1 MSTLLIAATNESL
14 PSRPGA
20 ELPYID
26 RILVNA
32 MTQNQL
38 KQRDTRIDVFRALA
52 LLTIFINHIPGTVF
66 ENLTHKNFGFSDSA
80 EAFVLISGIAVG
92 LAYGSK
98 FESGSRLLITLKA
111 WRRAATLYCAH
122 ILTTIATLAIF
133 CAAGIYLKRPDFMSF
148 INIGPL
154 MDQPAKALIGIATM
168 GHQIGYN
175 NILSMYGVLL
185 LMLPI
190 FLLIARISISGM
202 VVLSGMLWL
211 VSGVYQIAPPNYPT
225 NGVWFL
231 NPLSWQFLFVI
242 GIAGIMHVRRGGT
255 IGFNKYLFGLSAAYI
270 LIALVWVR
278 WPLWGVDT
286 SLGLPTVITGFDK
299 TFLSLTR
306 LAHVLS
312 LAYVVVSVPAISNLA
327 RRAPD
332 HPLAILGK
340 HSLPVFV
347 AGTMLAMVAQVVKV
361 LNPGGLLDDTLL
373 IASGIMAQFA
383 LAYYLEWLPRIG
395 WGGRPVQKPVKPE
408 IAVASKL
415 RNGTMKPATSAVT
428 SR

>member
-1 MSTLLIAATNESL
+1 
-14 PSRPGA
+14 
-20 ELPYID
+20 
-26 RILVNA
+26 
-32 MTQNQL
+32 MTQTQI

-52 LLTIFINHIPGTVF
+52 LLSIFVNHIPGTIF
-66 ENLTHKNFGFSDSA
+66 EHLTHKNLGFSDSA

-98 FESGSRLLITLKA
+98 FEPGNRFLMTLKA
-111 WRRAATLYCAH
+111 WRRAATLYSTH
-122 ILTTIATLAIF
+122 ILTTIATLTIF
-133 CAAGIYLKRPDFMSF
+133 CAAGLYLKRPDFMSF

-154 MDQPAKALIGIATM
+154 MDQPAKALIGLATM
-168 GHQIGYN
+168 GHQLGYN

-185 LMLPI
+185 LMLPL
-190 FLLIARISISGM
+190 FLMIASVSISAM
-202 VVLSGMLWL
+202 VAVSGILWL

-225 NGVWFL
+225 DGVWFL

-255 IGFNKYLFGLSAAYI
+255 IAFNKYLFGLSVSYI

-278 WPLWGVDT
+278 WPMWGVDT
-286 SLGLPTVITGFDK
+286 SLGLPMVVTGFDK

-306 LAHVLS
+306 LAHVLA
-312 LAYVVVSVPAISNLA
+312 LAYVIVSVPALSNLA
-327 RRAPD
+327 RTSPD

-347 AGTMLAMVAQVVKV
+347 AGTILAMVAQVVKV
-361 LNPGGLLDDTLL
+361 MNPGGLLDDTLL

-395 WGGRPVQKPVKPE
+395 WGGRPVQKPAETKP
-408 IAVASKL
+408 AHVSKPAP
-415 RNGTMKPATSAVT
+415 GGSMKPATRTAMF
-428 SR
+428 

>member
-1 MSTLLIAATNESL
+1 M
-14 PSRPGA
+14 
-20 ELPYID
+20 
-26 RILVNA
+26 NA
-32 MTQNQL
+32 MTQTQL

-98 FESGSRLLITLKA
+98 FESGTRFLITLKA
-111 WRRAATLYCAH
+111 WRRAATLYCTH

-154 MDQPAKALIGIATM
+154 VDEPAKAFIGLATM
-168 GHQIGYN
+168 GHQLGYN

-185 LMLPI
+185 LMLPL
-190 FLLIARISISGM
+190 FLMVASFSITAM
-202 VVLSGMLWL
+202 VTLSGILWL

-225 NGVWFL
+225 DGVWFL

-242 GIAGIMHVRRGGT
+242 GIAGIMHVRRGGS
-255 IGFNKYLFGLSAAYI
+255 IAFNKYLFGLSVAYI

-278 WPLWGVDT
+278 WPLWGIDT
-286 SLGLPTVITGFDK
+286 SLGLPMVVTGFDK

-306 LAHVLS
+306 LAHVLA
-312 LAYVVVSVPAISNLA
+312 LAYVIVSVPAISNLA
-327 RRAPD
+327 RTSVD
-332 HPLAILGK
+332 HPLALLGK

-347 AGTMLAMVAQVVKV
+347 AGTILAMVAQVVKV
-361 LNPGGLLDDTLL
+361 MNPGGLLDDTLL

-395 WGGRPVQKPVKPE
+395 WGRPVQQLTKPKSVVTGRPVAAANMTPPTR
-408 IAVASKL
+408 AVAS
-415 RNGTMKPATSAVT
+415 
-428 SR
+428 

>member
-1 MSTLLIAATNESL
+1 MTVH
-14 PSRPGA
+14 
-20 ELPYID
+20 D

-52 LLTIFINHIPGTVF
+52 LLTIFINHIPGTVY

-111 WRRAATLYCAH
+111 WRRATTLYCAH

-190 FLLIARISISGM
+190 FLTIARISISAM
-202 VVLSGMLWL
+202 VVLSGTLWL

-255 IGFNKYLFGLSAAYI
+255 IGFNKYLFGLSMAYI
-270 LIALVWVR
+270 LTALVWVR
-278 WPLWGVDT
+278 WPLWGIDT
-286 SLGLPTVITGFDK
+286 SLGLPAVLTGFDK

-312 LAYVVVSVPAISNLA
+312 LAYVIVSVPAISNLA

-347 AGTMLAMVAQVVKV
+347 AGTILAMVAQVVKV

-395 WGGRPVQKPVKPE
+395 WGGRPVQKPVKPQ
-408 IAVASKL
+408 IAVAGKV
-415 RNGTMKPATSAVT
+415 RDGTMKPATRAVA

>member
-1 MSTLLIAATNESL
+1 
-14 PSRPGA
+14 
-20 ELPYID
+20 
-26 RILVNA
+26 
-32 MTQNQL
+32 MTQTQI

-52 LLTIFINHIPGTVF
+52 LLTIFINHIPGTIF
-66 ENLTHKNFGFSDSA
+66 EHLTHKNLGFSDSA

-98 FESGSRLLITLKA
+98 FEPGNRLLMSLKA
-111 WRRAATLYCAH
+111 WRRAATLYSTH
-122 ILTTIATLAIF
+122 ILTTVATLAIF
-133 CAAGIYLKRPDFMSF
+133 CAAGLYLKRPEFMSF

-154 MDQPAKALIGIATM
+154 MDQPAKALIGLATM
-168 GHQIGYN
+168 GHQLGYN

-185 LMLPI
+185 LMLPL
-190 FLLIARISISGM
+190 FLLIGSVSLSAM
-202 VVLSGMLWL
+202 VG
-211 VSGVYQIAPPNYPT
+211 VSGVLWLLSGIYQIAPPNYPT
-225 NGVWFL
+225 DGVWFL

-255 IGFNKYLFGLSAAYI
+255 IAFNKYLFGLSVAYI

-286 SLGLPTVITGFDK
+286 SLGLPMVVTGFDK

-306 LAHVLS
+306 LAHVLA
-312 LAYVVVSVPAISNLA
+312 LAYVIVSVPSISNLA
-327 RRAPD
+327 RTAPD

-347 AGTMLAMVAQVVKV
+347 AGTILAMVAQVVKV
-361 LNPGGLLDDTLL
+361 MNPGGLLDDTLL
-373 IASGIMAQFA
+373 VASGVMAQFA

-395 WGGRPVQKPVKPE
+395 WGGRPVQKPVPSKP
-408 IAVASKL
+408 ALVSKTVSAASL
-415 RNGTMKPATSAVT
+415 KPATRAVM
-428 SR
+428 S

>member
-1 MSTLLIAATNESL
+1 
-14 PSRPGA
+14 
-20 ELPYID
+20 
-26 RILVNA
+26 
-32 MTQNQL
+32 MTQTQI

-52 LLTIFINHIPGTVF
+52 LLSIFINHIPGTIF
-66 ENLTHKNFGFSDSA
+66 EHVTHKNLGFSDSA

-98 FESGSRLLITLKA
+98 FEPGNRFLMTLKA
-111 WRRAATLYCAH
+111 WRRAATLYSTH
-122 ILTTIATLAIF
+122 ILTTIATLTIF
-133 CAAGIYLKRPDFMSF
+133 CAAGLYLKRPDFMSF

-154 MDQPAKALIGIATM
+154 MDQPAKALIGLATM
-168 GHQIGYN
+168 GHQLGYN

-185 LMLPI
+185 LMLPL
-190 FLLIARISISGM
+190 FLMIASVSISAM
-202 VVLSGMLWL
+202 VAVSGILWL

-225 NGVWFL
+225 DGVWFL

-255 IGFNKYLFGLSAAYI
+255 IAFNKYLFGLSVAYI

-278 WPLWGVDT
+278 WPLWGIDT
-286 SLGLPTVITGFDK
+286 SLGLPMVVTGFDK

-306 LAHVLS
+306 LAHVLA
-312 LAYVVVSVPAISNLA
+312 LAYVIVSVPALSNLA
-327 RRAPD
+327 RTSPD

-347 AGTMLAMVAQVVKV
+347 AGTILAMVAQVVKV
-361 LNPGGLLDDTLL
+361 MNPGGLLDDTLL

-395 WGGRPVQKPVKPE
+395 WGGRPVQKPVEAKP
-408 IAVASKL
+408 VLASKAAT
-415 RNGTMKPATSAVT
+415 GGSMKPATRTAMS
-428 SR
+428 

>member
-1 MSTLLIAATNESL
+1 M
-14 PSRPGA
+14 
-20 ELPYID
+20 
-26 RILVNA
+26 NA
-32 MTQNQL
+32 MTQTQL

-98 FESGSRLLITLKA
+98 FESGTQFLITLKA
-111 WRRAATLYCAH
+111 WRRAATLYCTH

-154 MDQPAKALIGIATM
+154 VDEPAKAFIGLATM
-168 GHQIGYN
+168 GHQLGYN

-185 LMLPI
+185 LMLPL
-190 FLLIARISISGM
+190 FLMVASFSITAM
-202 VVLSGMLWL
+202 VTLSGILWL

-225 NGVWFL
+225 DGVWFL

-242 GIAGIMHVRRGGT
+242 GIAGIMHVRRGGS
-255 IGFNKYLFGLSAAYI
+255 IAFNKYLFGLSVAYI

-278 WPLWGVDT
+278 WPLWGIDT
-286 SLGLPTVITGFDK
+286 SLGLPMVVTGFDK

-306 LAHVLS
+306 LAHVLA
-312 LAYVVVSVPAISNLA
+312 LAYVIVSVPAISNLA
-327 RRAPD
+327 RTSVD
-332 HPLAILGK
+332 HPLALLGK

-347 AGTMLAMVAQVVKV
+347 AGTILAMVAQVVKV
-361 LNPGGLLDDTLL
+361 MNPGGLLDDTLL

-395 WGGRPVQKPVKPE
+395 WGRPVQQVTKPKSVVTGRPVAAANMKPPTR
-408 IAVASKL
+408 AVAS
-415 RNGTMKPATSAVT
+415 
-428 SR
+428 

>member
-1 MSTLLIAATNESL
+1 
-14 PSRPGA
+14 
-20 ELPYID
+20 
-26 RILVNA
+26 
-32 MTQNQL
+32 MTQTEL

-52 LLTIFINHIPGTVF
+52 LLTIFINHIPGTVY

-98 FESGSRLLITLKA
+98 FESGARFLMTLKA
-111 WRRAATLYCAH
+111 WRRAATLYCTH

-154 MDQPAKALIGIATM
+154 VDEPAKAFIGLATM
-168 GHQIGYN
+168 GHQLGYN

-185 LMLPI
+185 LMLPA
-190 FLLIARISISGM
+190 FLLIASFSIPAM
-202 VVLSGMLWL
+202 VAVSAILWL
-211 VSGVYQIAPPNYPT
+211 VSGIYQIAPPNYPT
-225 NGVWFL
+225 GGVWFL

-242 GIAGIMHVRRGGT
+242 GIAGIMHVRRGGS
-255 IGFNKYLFGLSAAYI
+255 IVFNKYLFGLCVAYI
-270 LIALVWVR
+270 LTALVWVR

-286 SLGLPTVITGFDK
+286 SLGLPMVVTGFDK

-306 LAHVLS
+306 LAHVLA
-312 LAYVVVSVPAISNLA
+312 LAYVIASVPAISNLA
-327 RRAPD
+327 RTSVD
-332 HPLAILGK
+332 HPLALLGK

-347 AGTMLAMVAQVVKV
+347 AGTILAMVAQVVKV
-361 LNPGGLLDDTLL
+361 MNPGGLLDDTLL

-395 WGGRPVQKPVKPE
+395 WGRPVQATKPKPVLTGRPVATP
-408 IAVASKL
+408 
-415 RNGTMKPATSAVT
+415 NMKPATRAVV
-428 SR
+428 S

>member
-1 MSTLLIAATNESL
+1 M
-14 PSRPGA
+14 
-20 ELPYID
+20 
-26 RILVNA
+26 NA
-32 MTQNQL
+32 MTQTQL

-52 LLTIFINHIPGTVF
+52 LLTIFINHIPGTVY

-98 FESGSRLLITLKA
+98 FESGTRFLITLKA
-111 WRRAATLYCAH
+111 WRRAATLYCTH

-154 MDQPAKALIGIATM
+154 VDDPAKAFIGLATM
-168 GHQIGYN
+168 GHQLGYN

-185 LMLPI
+185 LMLPL
-190 FLLIARISISGM
+190 FLMIASFSITAM
-202 VVLSGMLWL
+202 VTLSGILWL

-225 NGVWFL
+225 DGVWFL

-242 GIAGIMHVRRGGT
+242 GIAGIMHVRRGGS
-255 IGFNKYLFGLSAAYI
+255 IAFNKYLFGLSVAYI

-278 WPLWGVDT
+278 WPLWGIDT
-286 SLGLPTVITGFDK
+286 SLGLPMVVTGFDK

-306 LAHVLS
+306 LAHVLA
-312 LAYVVVSVPAISNLA
+312 LAYIIVSVPAISNLA
-327 RRAPD
+327 RTSVD
-332 HPLAILGK
+332 HPLALLGK

-347 AGTMLAMVAQVVKV
+347 AGTILAMVAQVVKV
-361 LNPGGLLDDTLL
+361 MNPGGLLDDTLL
-373 IASGIMAQFA
+373 IGSGIMAQFA

-395 WGGRPVQKPVKPE
+395 WGRPVQQATKPKSVITGRPV
-408 IAVASKL
+408 AAS
-415 RNGTMKPATSAVT
+415 NMKPATRAVA
-428 SR
+428 S

>member
-1 MSTLLIAATNESL
+1 
-14 PSRPGA
+14 
-20 ELPYID
+20 
-26 RILVNA
+26 
-32 MTQNQL
+32 MTQVQL

-52 LLTIFINHIPGTVF
+52 LLTIFINHVPGTVY
-66 ENLTHKNFGFSDSA
+66 ENLTHKNLGFSDSA

-98 FESGSRLLITLKA
+98 FEPGNRLLLTLKA
-111 WRRAATLYCAH
+111 WRRAATLYSTH
-122 ILTTIATLAIF
+122 ILTTLATLTIF

-154 MDQPAKALIGIATM
+154 MEQPAKALIGLATM
-168 GHQIGYN
+168 GHQLGYN

-185 LMLPI
+185 LMLPL
-190 FLLIARISISGM
+190 FLLIGRISLTLLL
-202 VVLSGMLWL
+202 VLSGALWL

-225 NGVWFL
+225 DGVWFL

-242 GIAGIMHVRRGGT
+242 GIAGVMHVRRGGT
-255 IGFNKYLFGLSAAYI
+255 IGFNKYLFGLSTAYI

-286 SLGLPTVITGFDK
+286 SLGLPMVVTGFDK

-306 LAHVLS
+306 LAHVLA
-312 LAYVVVSVPAISNLA
+312 LAYVIVSVPAISNLA
-327 RRAPD
+327 RTAAD

-347 AGTMLAMVAQVVKV
+347 AGTILAMVAQVVKV
-361 LNPGGLLDDTLL
+361 MNPGGLLDDTLL
-373 IASGIMAQFA
+373 IAGGIMAQFA

-395 WGGRPVQKPVKPE
+395 WGGRPVQQAQKPKPVVTGKP
-408 IAVASKL
+408 IPVTSI
-415 RNGTMKPATSAVT
+415 KPAARSA
-428 SR
+428 

>member
-1 MSTLLIAATNESL
+1 
-14 PSRPGA
+14 
-20 ELPYID
+20 
-26 RILVNA
+26 
-32 MTQNQL
+32 MTQTQT

-52 LLTIFINHIPGTVF
+52 LLSIFINHVPGTIF
-66 ENLTHKNFGFSDSA
+66 EHLTHKNLGFSDSA

-92 LAYGSK
+92 LAYGPK
-98 FESGSRLLITLKA
+98 FEPGNRFLMTLKA
-111 WRRAATLYCAH
+111 WRRAATLYSTH
-122 ILTTIATLAIF
+122 ILTTIATLTIF
-133 CAAGIYLKRPDFMSF
+133 CAAGIYLHRPDFMSF

-154 MDQPAKALIGIATM
+154 MDQPAKALIGLATM
-168 GHQIGYN
+168 GHQLGYN

-185 LMLPI
+185 LMLPL
-190 FLLIARISISGM
+190 FLMIASFSLSAMVAVSGA
-202 VVLSGMLWL
+202 LWL

-225 NGVWFL
+225 DGVWFL

-255 IGFNKYLFGLSAAYI
+255 IAFNKYLFGLSVAYI

-286 SLGLPTVITGFDK
+286 SLGLPMVVTGFDK

-306 LAHVLS
+306 LAHVLA
-312 LAYVVVSVPAISNLA
+312 LAYVIVTVPALSNLA
-327 RRAPD
+327 RTSPD

-347 AGTMLAMVAQVVKV
+347 AGTILAMVAQVVKV
-361 LNPGGLLDDTLL
+361 MNPGGLLDDTLL

-383 LAYYLEWLPRIG
+383 IAYYLEWLPRLG
-395 WGGRPVQKPVKPE
+395 WGGRPVQKPAAAKP
-408 IAVASKL
+408 VLVS
-415 RNGTMKPATSAVT
+415 KPATGASMKHTTRTVM
-428 SR
+428 S

>member
-1 MSTLLIAATNESL
+1 
-14 PSRPGA
+14 
-20 ELPYID
+20 
-26 RILVNA
+26 
-32 MTQNQL
+32 MTQTQL

-98 FESGSRLLITLKA
+98 FESGTRFLITLKA
-111 WRRAATLYCAH
+111 WRRAATLYCTH

-154 MDQPAKALIGIATM
+154 VDEPAKAFIGLATM
-168 GHQIGYN
+168 GHQLGYN

-185 LMLPI
+185 LMLPL
-190 FLLIARISISGM
+190 FLMVASFSITAM
-202 VVLSGMLWL
+202 VTLSGILWL

-225 NGVWFL
+225 DGVWFL

-242 GIAGIMHVRRGGT
+242 GIAGIMHVRRGGS
-255 IGFNKYLFGLSAAYI
+255 IAFNKYLFGLSVAYI

-278 WPLWGVDT
+278 WPLWGIDT
-286 SLGLPTVITGFDK
+286 SLGLPMVVTGFDK

-306 LAHVLS
+306 LAHVLA
-312 LAYVVVSVPAISNLA
+312 LAYVIVSVPAISNLA
-327 RRAPD
+327 RTSVD
-332 HPLAILGK
+332 HPLALLGK

-347 AGTMLAMVAQVVKV
+347 AGTILAMVAQVVKV
-361 LNPGGLLDDTLL
+361 MNPGGLLDDTLL

-395 WGGRPVQKPVKPE
+395 WGRPVQQLTKPKSVVTGRPVAAANMTPPTR
-408 IAVASKL
+408 AVAS
-415 RNGTMKPATSAVT
+415 
-428 SR
+428 

>member
-1 MSTLLIAATNESL
+1 
-14 PSRPGA
+14 
-20 ELPYID
+20 
-26 RILVNA
+26 
-32 MTQNQL
+32 MTQPQI

-52 LLTIFINHIPGTVF
+52 LLTIFVNHIPGTIF
-66 ENLTHKNFGFSDSA
+66 EHLTHKNLGFSDSA

-98 FESGSRLLITLKA
+98 FEPGNRMLMTLKA
-111 WRRAATLYCAH
+111 WRRAATLYSTH
-122 ILTTIATLAIF
+122 ILTTIATLTVF
-133 CAAGIYLKRPDFMSF
+133 CAAGLYLKRPEFMSF

-154 MDQPAKALIGIATM
+154 MDQPAKALIGLATM
-168 GHQIGYN
+168 GHQLGYN

-185 LMLPI
+185 LMLPL
-190 FLLIARISISGM
+190 FLAIGSISLSAM
-202 VVLSGMLWL
+202 VGVSGVLWL

-225 NGVWFL
+225 DGVWFL

-242 GIAGIMHVRRGGT
+242 GIAGVMHVRRGGT
-255 IGFNKYLFGLSAAYI
+255 IAFNKYLFGLSVAYI

-286 SLGLPTVITGFDK
+286 SLGLPMVLTGFDK

-306 LAHVLS
+306 LAHVLA
-312 LAYVVVSVPAISNLA
+312 LAYVIVSVPALSNLA
-327 RRAPD
+327 RTAQD

-347 AGTMLAMVAQVVKV
+347 AGTILAMVAQVVKV
-361 LNPGGLLDDTLL
+361 MNPGGLLDDTLL
-373 IASGIMAQFA
+373 VASGIMAQFA

-395 WGGRPVQKPVKPE
+395 WGGRPVQKSNSAKPVL
-408 IAVASKL
+408 ASK
-415 RNGTMKPATSAVT
+415 NIPAPALKAAT
-428 SR
+428 

>member
-1 MSTLLIAATNESL
+1 
-14 PSRPGA
+14 
-20 ELPYID
+20 
-26 RILVNA
+26 
-32 MTQNQL
+32 MTQTQI

-52 LLTIFINHIPGTVF
+52 LLSIFVNHIPGTIF
-66 ENLTHKNFGFSDSA
+66 EHLTHKNLGFSDSA

-98 FESGSRLLITLKA
+98 FEPGNRFLMTLKA
-111 WRRAATLYCAH
+111 WRRAATLYSTH
-122 ILTTIATLAIF
+122 ILTTIATLTIF
-133 CAAGIYLKRPDFMSF
+133 CAAGLYLKRPDFMSF

-154 MDQPAKALIGIATM
+154 MDQPAKALIGLATM
-168 GHQIGYN
+168 GHQLGYN

-185 LMLPI
+185 LMLPL
-190 FLLIARISISGM
+190 FLMIASVSISAM
-202 VVLSGMLWL
+202 VAVSGILWL

-225 NGVWFL
+225 DGVWFL

-255 IGFNKYLFGLSAAYI
+255 IAFNKYLFGLSVSYI

-278 WPLWGVDT
+278 WPMWGVDT
-286 SLGLPTVITGFDK
+286 SLGLPMVVTGFDK

-306 LAHVLS
+306 LAHVLA
-312 LAYVVVSVPAISNLA
+312 LAYVIVSVPALSNLA
-327 RRAPD
+327 RTSPD

-347 AGTMLAMVAQVVKV
+347 AGTILAMVAQVVKV
-361 LNPGGLLDDTLL
+361 MNPGGLLDDTLL

-395 WGGRPVQKPVKPE
+395 WGGRPVQKSAETKP
-408 IAVASKL
+408 AHVSKPAP
-415 RNGTMKPATSAVT
+415 GGSMKPATRTAMS
-428 SR
+428 